1 MWRKAR
7 ASRLMIG
14 TTSCPPA
21 TARAPPGMK
30 SFWTSTTR
38 RISRSPGVIL
48 VMLLCPGEQALHKS
62 AHLVAVPLTR
72 AAGAARHCA
81 TGTDEERR
89 RQPRDPPSAGRLEL
103 GVEQDREGQVE
114 VPHVRLDESARRSPV
129 HGHGKDDE
137 ATVTVRVPQRLERR
151 HLERARLAPRSPE
164 VQDDQLVRVVGK
176 RGRPPVERCEPERRP
191 VLTLGELVDA
201 GLLERVERRGR
212 VSRMM
217 AALLTWPPERQR
229 PEEAPAQ
236 EGGAAGPHERLIPA
250 DAEETRP
257 PASHVSP
264 DSPAAPSR
272 RPRTRSVL
280 SP

>member
-1 MWRKAR
+1 
-7 ASRLMIG
+7 MIG

-30 SFWTSTTR
+30 SFWTSTTS
-38 RISRSPGVIL
+38 RISRSPGVIS
-48 VMLLCPGEQALHKS
+48 VMLLCAREQALHQS
-62 AHLVAVPLTR
+62 A
-72 AAGAARHCA
+72 
-81 TGTDEERR
+81 
-89 RQPRDPPSAGRLEL
+89 
-103 GVEQDREGQVE
+103 
-114 VPHVRLDESARRSPV
+114 
-129 HGHGKDDE
+129 
-137 ATVTVRVPQRLERR
+137 

-229 PEEAPAQ
+229 PEEAAEQ
-236 EGGAAGPHERLIPA
+236 EDGEACPHERLIPA